1 MKGDHGATTQGRPY
15 RGSQEDT
22 VQAPFVPHPAKGP
35 GHQVPGRKTRS
46 SVANLETCFVKNAS
60 IVERKIGDEFI
71 LVPIR
76 QRAGEVESIYTLNE
90 VAARVWELID
100 GQRRAGQI
108 RDTIVAEFEVT
119 PDEAEADVL
128 EFLGQLAHVGAVK
141 EA

>member
-1 MKGDHGATTQGRPY
+1 VTY
-15 RGSQEDT
+15 
-22 VQAPFVPHPAKGP
+22 
-35 GHQVPGRKTRS
+35 
-46 SVANLETCFVKNAS
+46 LEKCFVKDDT

-100 GQRRAGQI
+100 GQRRAGEI
-108 RDTIVAEFEVT
+108 RDVVVAEFEVS
-119 PDEAEADVL
+119 PEEAEADVV
-128 EFLGQLAHVGAVK
+128 EFLGQLEHVRAVR

>member
-1 MKGDHGATTQGRPY
+1 MAH
-15 RGSQEDT
+15 
-22 VQAPFVPHPAKGP
+22 
-35 GHQVPGRKTRS
+35 
-46 SVANLETCFVKNAS
+46 LETCFIKHAA

-100 GQRRAGQI
+100 GRRRAAAI
-108 RDTIVAEFEVT
+108 RDTIVAEFEVG
-119 PDEAEADVL
+119 PEEAEADVL
-128 EFLGQLAHVGAVK
+128 AFLGQLQQVGAVN